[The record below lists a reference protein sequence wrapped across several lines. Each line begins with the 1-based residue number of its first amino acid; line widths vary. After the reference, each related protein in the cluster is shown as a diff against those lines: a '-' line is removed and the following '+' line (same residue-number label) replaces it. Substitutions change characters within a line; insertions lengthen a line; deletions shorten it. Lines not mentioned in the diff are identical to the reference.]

1 MGLTERLEKGEVLVA
16 DGAAGTWLQS
26 AGLSSGTPPE
36 VWNVEHP
43 DEILAMH
50 RAYLAAGADIIL
62 TNTFG
67 GTRHKLGKFGLE
79 ERVEELDRA
88 ATDLAHQAAADQ
100 ALVAGDIGPLGDLL
114 SPLGTVTY
122 EEAVDCFAEQARYLA
137 AGGAD
142 FILIETMA
150 DLEEA
155 AAAVEGTKS
164 VTALPVVC
172 SMSFDTHRRTMMGVR
187 PEQMVERLWPM
198 GVAAVGVN
206 CGHSLEDNEAVLR
219 AAHEANTDVPL
230 WYKPNAGLPR
240 LEGGQTVFDVGPE
253 EFAAAVGRLL
263 GEGARVVGGC
273 CGTTPDHIRA
283 LSQVVKG

>member
-1 MGLTERLEKGEVLVA
+1 MGLMERLKTGEVLVA
-16 DGAAGTWLQS
+16 DGAAGTCLQS
-26 AGLSSGTPPE
+26 AGLSPGTPPE
-36 VWNVEHP
+36 VWNVERP

-50 RAYLAAGADIIL
+50 RAYLEAGADIIL

-88 ATDLAHQAAADQ
+88 ATDLARRAAGDE
-100 ALVAGDIGPLGDLL
+100 ALVAGDIGPLGGLL
-114 SPLGTVTY
+114 APLGTVTY
-122 EEAVDCFAEQARYLA
+122 DEAVDCFAEQARSLA
-137 AGGAD
+137 EGGAD

-150 DLEEA
+150 DLEEVA
-155 AAAVEGTKS
+155 AAIEGTRS
-164 VTALPVVC
+164 VTDLPVVC
-172 SMSFDTHRRTMMGVR
+172 SMSFDTHGRTMMGVR
-187 PEQMVERLWPM
+187 PEQMVARLWPM

-206 CGHSLEDNEAVLR
+206 CGHSLEDNEAALR
-219 AAHEANTDVPL
+219 AVHEANADVPL

-240 LEGGQTVFDVGPE
+240 LEGEQTVFDVGPE

-263 GEGARVVGGC
+263 KEGARVVGGC

-283 LSQVVKG
+283 LSQVMKG